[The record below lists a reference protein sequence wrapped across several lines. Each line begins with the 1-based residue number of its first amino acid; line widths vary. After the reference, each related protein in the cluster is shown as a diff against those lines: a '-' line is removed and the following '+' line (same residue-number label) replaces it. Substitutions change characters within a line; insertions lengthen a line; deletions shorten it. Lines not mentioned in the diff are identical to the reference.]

1 MNTKPNSNYRY
12 QIGGSLPSDSPTYV
26 VRQADS
32 DLFNAL
38 LNGEYCYVLNS
49 RQMGKSSLRIQTM
62 CNLQKQGITCAE
74 IELNGIGS
82 QQITAQQWYGG
93 IIQELISGFDLQVN
107 RRSWLREREDLSP
120 VQRLGE
126 FIETVLLE
134 QIPQNLVIFIDEI
147 DSVLGL
153 SFPTD
158 DFFALIRNCYDKRG
172 TKLDYRRLTFA
183 LLGVAT
189 PSDLIQDKN
198 STPFNIGKAIEL
210 RGFQI
215 QESAALAEGFTGI
228 VSNPQ
233 SVLIEVLNWTGGQ
246 PFLTQ
251 KLCRIIANYSSQERN
266 NISIIYDAE
275 EARWVEELVQN
286 QIIENWE
293 SHDEPE
299 HIRTIRDR
307 ILRNSRSTKQLL
319 LLYKEICE
327 GGRIIATNS
336 PEHIELRLSGLVKK
350 QEGYLVVSN
359 PIYEL
364 VFNLDWIESNL
375 TSLNSISITN
385 YNPHVTIDNNIDYI
399 DNNVRDI
406 STKNTTPLP
415 HFREDRV
422 LAAIVF
428 TDVES
433 FTKKMVTDEQHTL
446 ELVHRDFQLM
456 NQICQ
461 EFEGQILKSL
471 GDGLLMYFA
480 SVEKAV
486 SSSIAMQ
493 KAIAT
498 AATNLPE
505 SDILRHRIGI
515 HLGEVFFNG
524 NDVMGNGVNMAARLQ
539 TQAIAGGICLSQTVY
554 DVVKN
559 TIKIDA
565 RYGGLRSLKNIPEPV
580 PVYEIPPPQ
589 ERELPVRSFI
599 RKWRSCLSVLAAS
612 AIASSLVIGMRSLG
626 FLQVWELK
634 TFDQL
639 MQLRP
644 NEELDERFLIITITE
659 KDVQAQP
666 PQERVGASLSD
677 RSLDQLLAKLE
688 SYQPIAVGLDIYRDR
703 PVNPAYRDLATRM
716 AKNERFFSICNY
728 GDPGVIPPPEVP
740 GERQGFNNVILDP
753 DEVIRRHILAVGS
766 ASPCQNQYSFSWQ
779 ILTYY
784 LAQKKIEPK
793 LTSDGYLQLGSIIF
807 KTLGKNTA
815 SYHNIDSSGHQIL
828 LNYRANRQV
837 SHTIS
842 MTDFL
847 NGKFNPNLVNNRIV
861 LIGTTAPSFN
871 DNNWR
876 IPDSRVRESIQTT
889 TGVEIQAHMISQIL
903 SAVLDNRP
911 LLWWWPKSGE
921 TIWICGWCLVGG
933 IVFSRYRSLLG
944 LLIRGGIV
952 TIVLYGSCWILFL
965 QGGWV
970 PLIPAA
976 LALVIAGGCV
986 MVFDRF

>member
-62 CNLQKQGITCAE
+62 CNLQKQGIACAE

-120 VQRLGE
+120 IQRLGD
-126 FIETVLLE
+126 FIETVLLV

-147 DSVLGL
+147 YSVLGL

-158 DFFALIRNCYDKRG
+158 EFFALIRNCYDKRG

-198 STPFNIGKAIEL
+198 STPFNIGRAIEL
-210 RGFQI
+210 RGFQL
-215 QESAALAEGFTGI
+215 QESTALAEGLARRI
-228 VSNPQ
+228 SNPQ
-233 SVLIEVLNWTGGQ
+233 GVLRAVLHWTGGQ

-251 KLCRIIANYSSQERN
+251 KLCDIIANYFSHKTNE
-266 NISIIYDAE
+266 ISIVNDGE
-275 EARWVEELVQN
+275 EAGLVEQFVQN

-293 SHDEPE
+293 TQDEPE

-307 ILRNSRSTKQLL
+307 ILRNSRSTEQLL
-319 LLYKEICE
+319 LLYQGICE
-327 GGRIIATNS
+327 ERSIIATN
-336 PEHIELRLSGLVKK
+336 EKEQIELRLSGLVKK
-350 QEGYLVVSN
+350 QDGYLVVSN

-375 TSLNSISITN
+375 RALGSIYTTDATANIN
-385 YNPHVTIDNNIDYI
+385 IDKTVDYI
-399 DNNVRDI
+399 DKNYPNI
-406 STKNTTPLP
+406 PSTNTTPLP
-415 HFREDRV
+415 RFGEDRV

-456 NQICQ
+456 DQICQ

-471 GDGLLMYFA
+471 GDGLLMYFV
-480 SVEKAV
+480 SGEKAI
-486 SSSIAMQ
+486 SSAIAMQ
-493 KAIAT
+493 KAIAN

-515 HLGEVFFNG
+515 HLGEVFFSG

-539 TQAIAGGICLSQTVY
+539 TQAPAGGICLSKTVY
-554 DVVKN
+554 DAVKN
-559 TIKIDA
+559 SININAT
-565 RYGGLRSLKNIPEPV
+565 YGGLRTLKNIPEPV
-580 PVYEIPPPQ
+580 SVYEIFPPQ
-589 ERELPVRSFI
+589 ERELPVKSFI
-599 RKWRSCLSVLAAS
+599 RKWRSWLSVLAAS
-612 AIASSLVIGMRSLG
+612 AIATSLVIGIRSLG
-626 FLQVWELK
+626 FLQPWELQ

-639 MQLRP
+639 MRLRP
-644 NEELDERFLIITITE
+644 DEGLDERLLIITITE
-659 KDVQAQP
+659 KDIQAQP
-666 PQERVGASLSD
+666 PEERVGASLSD

-688 SYQPIAVGLDIYRDR
+688 PYQPMAIGLDIYRDR
-703 PVNPAYRDLATRM
+703 PVNANYRDLATRM

-753 DEVIRRHILAVGS
+753 DQVLRRHILAVGS

-779 ILTYY
+779 IATHY
-784 LAQKKIEPK
+784 LAKKKIEPK
-793 LTSDGYLQLGSIIF
+793 LTSDSYLQLGSIVF

-828 LNYRANRQV
+828 LNYRANRQIA
-837 SHTIS
+837 HTITL
-842 MTDFL
+842 TDFL
-847 NGKFNPNLVNNRIV
+847 NGQFNPDLVKNRII

-871 DNNWR
+871 DDNWR
-876 IPDSRVRESIQTT
+876 TPDSRVRESIQTMS
-889 TGVEIQAHMISQIL
+889 GVEIQAHMISQIL

-911 LLWWWPKSGE
+911 LLWWWSKSGE

-933 IVFSRYRSLLG
+933 IAVNRYRSLLG

-952 TIVLYGSCWILFL
+952 TIILYGSCWILLL
-965 QGGWV
+965 QGGW
-970 PLIPAA
+970 IPVIPPA

-986 MVFDRF
+986 IVFDRF